1 MRPAYAQREPGLSLP
16 EELRP
21 ELEQQVLRQ
30 AEVRRQRQPEPE
42 QLLEPEP
49 EQLLEPEQLPEP
61 VLELQQLGSRPP
73 KLRGDGQ
80 QESRS
85 VPMLTK

>member
-49 EQLLEPEQLPEP
+49 EQLTEIVAAANAEK
-61 VLELQQLGSRPP
+61 GTRRRAHRSIN
-73 KLRGDGQ
+73 GDTTVRL
-80 QESRS
+80 SLI
-85 VPMLTK
+85 MH